1 MQKGRIVTTCYHC
14 GNTGVLDY
22 KSTVTWKVEDIKYD
36 NYGNV
41 TYYTIFEHIDWDFYE
56 CPVCHNP
63 TLIRNYTF
71 DAVSF
76 GNYVETESKIVYPY
90 PLINRVGVPQT
101 IADAFDA
108 AVKTKGIDSA
118 ICLLSLRRVL
128 EMIAKD
134 KGASGKTLEEKINN
148 LVEKKVLPK
157 MLNDACWIIRQLG
170 NSAAHADDV
179 KVYQNDVE
187 RVIEYVAVII
197 EYLYSLPKR
206 IKDTKEKIMEKKQ
219 NKLEDI

>member
-1 MQKGRIVTTCYHC
+1 MQKDRIVATCYHC

-22 KSTVTWKVEDIKYD
+22 KSTVTWKDEDTVHD
-36 NYGNV
+36 SYGNV
-41 TYYTIFEHIDWDFYE
+41 ISYTLIEHIDWDFYE

-71 DAVSF
+71 DVASQDD
-76 GNYVETESKIVYPY
+76 YVETESTTAFPF
-90 PLINRVGVPQT
+90 PLINKDGVPPA

-108 AVKTKGIDSA
+108 AVK
-118 ICLLSLRRVL
+118 

-134 KGASGKTLEEKINN
+134 KNATGKTLEDKIES
-148 LVEKKVLPK
+148 LVERKELPE

-179 KVYQNDVE
+179 KFHQ
-187 RVIEYVAVII
+187 
-197 EYLYSLPKR
+197 
-206 IKDTKEKIMEKKQ
+206 
-219 NKLEDI
+219 

>member
-1 MQKGRIVTTCYHC
+1 MQKDRIVATCYHC

-22 KSTVTWKVEDIKYD
+22 RSTVTWKDEDTVHD
-36 NYGNV
+36 SYGNV
-41 TYYTIFEHIDWDFYE
+41 ISYTLIEHIDWDFYE

-71 DAVSF
+71 DVASQDD
-76 GNYVETESKIVYPY
+76 YVETESTTAFPF
-90 PLINRVGVPQT
+90 PLINKDGVPQA

-108 AVKTKGIDSA
+108 AVKTKGIDLA

-134 KGASGKTLEEKINN
+134 KNATGKTLEDKIES
-148 LVEKKVLPK
+148 LVERKELPE

-179 KVYQNDVE
+179 KFHQYDVE

-206 IKDTKEKIMEKKQ
+206 LKDTKEKIMEKKRI
-219 NKLEDI
+219 K

>member
-1 MQKGRIVTTCYHC
+1 MQKDRIITTCYHC

-22 KSTVTWKVEDIKYD
+22 KSTVTWKDEDIVH
-36 NYGNV
+36 GGCGEV
-41 TYYTIFEHIDWDFYE
+41 ISYTLIEHIDWGFYE

-71 DAVSF
+71 DAAS
-76 GNYVETESKIVYPY
+76 YSDHVETESTTAFPF
-90 PLINRVGVPQT
+90 PLINKDGVPQT

-108 AVKTKGIDSA
+108 AVKTKGIDLS

-134 KGASGKTLEEKINN
+134 KEATGKTLEDKINS
-148 LVEKKVLPK
+148 LVERKELPE

-179 KVYQNDVE
+179 KFYQYDVE

-206 IKDTKEKIMEKKQ
+206 LKDTKDKIIEKKQ
-219 NKLEDI
+219 NK